1 MKQRLELIM
10 SVIILIC
17 ACILARSSAVYVT
30 GRQVEEQKECIVV
43 DVGHGGF
50 DSGKVGVNGELEKD
64 INLEIAL
71 KLRKTLEAQ
80 GIQVIMTRE
89 EDKGLYDENASNKK
103 AQDLQKR
110 CELINEKKPL
120 LTVSI
125 HQNSYSSPE
134 IKGAQVFYYKNSAES
149 QKLAE
154 TIQKTLIEQID
165 PQNHRE
171 AKSNDSYYM
180 LKRTSSVIVIVECGF
195 LSNPEEA
202 EKLSDE
208 EYQQKMADAVCMG
221 IFEYLGRN
229 MTGKQ
234 QSVSSEDM
242 TGKQQPADSGDMTGK
257 QQSEDVEE

>member
-10 SVIILIC
+10 SVIILVC

-30 GRQVEEQKECIVV
+30 GRQVEEQKDCIVI

-50 DSGKVGVNGELEKD
+50 DSGKIGVNGELEKN
-64 INLEIAL
+64 INLQVAL
-71 KLRKTLEAQ
+71 KLKEVLEAQ
-80 GIQVIMTRE
+80 GMQVVMTRE

-110 CELINEKKPL
+110 CDLINEKKPL

-125 HQNSYSSPE
+125 HQNSYTSPE
-134 IKGAQVFYYKNSAES
+134 IKGAQVFYYKNSVES

-154 TIQKTLIEQID
+154 IIQKTLIEQID
-165 PQNHRE
+165 PENHRE
-171 AKSNDSYYM
+171 AKANDSYYL
-180 LKRTSSVIVIVECGF
+180 LKRTSSTIVIVECGF

-202 EKLSDE
+202 EKLSGE

-221 IFEYLGRN
+221 IFEYLGR
-229 MTGKQ
+229 
-234 QSVSSEDM
+234 DM
-242 TGKQQPADSGDMTGK
+242 TEKQEK
-257 QQSEDVEE
+257 RLE